1 MENKSKLA
9 TASKIYRIIYAVL
22 NILLIAFVAYLLID
36 GLIKDANIK
45 PNDGSVTIYNINIA
59 AALILYIAL
68 IGPLGY
74 GLLSLLGVVD
84 LILTIIAI
92 NKKAFKKKGI
102 NIFISILLIIGPAI
116 QYALYILIFY
126 ISIPK

>member
-1 MENKSKLA
+1 MENKNKLA

-74 GLLSLLGVVD
+74 GVLSLLGVVD

>member
-1 MENKSKLA
+1 MENKNKLA

-22 NILLIAFVAYLLID
+22 NILFIAFVAYLLID
-36 GLIKDANIK
+36 ALIKDANTV
-45 PNDGSVTIYNINIA
+45 PNDGSVTLENINIV
-59 AALILYIAL
+59 AALLLYIAL

-74 GLLSLLGVVD
+74 GVLLLLGVVD

-92 NKKAFKKKGI
+92 NKKAFKKNGI

-116 QYALYILIFY
+116 QYLLYILIFY
-126 ISIPK
+126 INIPK

>member
-1 MENKSKLA
+1 MENKNKLA

-36 GLIKDANIK
+36 GLIKDANIE
-45 PNDGSVTIYNINIA
+45 PNDGSVTIENINIA
-59 AALILYIAL
+59 AALILYIEL